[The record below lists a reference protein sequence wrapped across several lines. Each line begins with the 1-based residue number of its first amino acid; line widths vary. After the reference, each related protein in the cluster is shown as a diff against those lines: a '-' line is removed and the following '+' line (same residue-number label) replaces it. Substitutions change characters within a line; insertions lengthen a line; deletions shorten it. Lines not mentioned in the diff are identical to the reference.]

1 MNGTTEAKSISFS
14 EVKYSVTFTESGL
27 PSGTAWYVNL
37 TNGMKSGAI
46 TKTSYSFSVTNGT
59 YTYTLGNVTGYNSSV
74 SSGSISVKG
83 SGVSKTVTYNLITK
97 ASSAPSSSNTVVF
110 AVVGVVAVV
119 ALVGAGMLFIRKKK

>member
-1 MNGTTEAKSISFS
+1 M
-14 EVKYSVTFTESGL
+14 
-27 PSGTAWYVNL
+27 
-37 TNGMKSGAI
+37 
-46 TKTSYSFSVTNGT
+46 NGT

-97 ASSAPSSSNTVVF
+97 ASSAPSSTNAVVF